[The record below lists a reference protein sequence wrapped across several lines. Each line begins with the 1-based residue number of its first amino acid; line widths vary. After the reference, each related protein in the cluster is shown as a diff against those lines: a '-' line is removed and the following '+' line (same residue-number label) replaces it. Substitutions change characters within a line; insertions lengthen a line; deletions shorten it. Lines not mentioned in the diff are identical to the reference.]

1 MHQNLESWRMGKLR
15 RKWKRNEK
23 AKQKKLRMKEK
34 KNEEQ

>member
-1 MHQNLESWRMGKLR
+1 MGKLR
-15 RKWKRNEK
+15 RKGKRNEK